1 MTSTSWFAK
10 QGTLRPLATGVL
22 LCSLSLPWA
31 VSAQTPQ
38 SRGPQQ
44 PQTAQQAPTVTNGD
58 GQQITLNLKDADLT
72 ALINTVAE
80 VTGRNFIVDP
90 RVKARVT
97 VISREPMPADEL
109 YRVFLS
115 VLQVHGFSAVESGDI
130 VKIIPEINAKQ
141 LAVPTVDQRTP
152 VEGDEIVTRVFP
164 VKNVSAAQLVPILRP
179 LVPQQGHL
187 AAYPPT
193 NVLIISDRASN
204 VERLADIV
212 SRIDRAGDDEIEVI
226 PLEYASAPELVRIIG
241 SLRQATDPNQA
252 PGAAIRLAADERT
265 NSILLSGDKSERL
278 RVRALIAHLDT
289 PVEAGGETQVVY
301 LRYSKAKELAPVL
314 TGISENL
321 QKAEA
326 QAGGAASGAAGGGA
340 PAARAAGQGRQ
351 DISIEAHEATNSL
364 VITAP
369 PKLQR
374 SLLTVIRQLDI
385 RRAQVLVEAAIAEIS
400 ESKGR
405 ALGVEAVGLDP
416 NGNSPAISSL
426 FGSVSGGTR
435 DLLGTSQGGDLF
447 FNPAGLGSGL
457 TVAIGDLSSRYKFGF
472 LVRALSSNTRA
483 NILSTPSLVTLDNQ
497 EAEIR
502 VARNVPFVTGQ
513 YTNQGQNT
521 TNPFQTI
528 TREDVGLILKIKP
541 QINEGNSVLL
551 DISQEVS
558 SLESAATVQATDI
571 ITNKRSVTTSVL
583 VEDGQLIA
591 LGGLIDETVNQSE
604 QKVPLLGDIPLLGN
618 LFKSRSSSKD
628 KRNLM
633 LFLQP
638 SILRNEGTADAYA
651 SRKYSYMRARQLEQ
665 NEQGISLMPSENV
678 PILPERPRPDIPVP
692 FGPTESTRE

>member
-1 MTSTSWFAK
+1 MISTSSFGNARL
-10 QGTLRPLATGVL
+10 LRSVAAAAL
-22 LCSLSLPWA
+22 LGIVALPA
-31 VSAQTPQ
+31 HAQ
-38 SRGPQQ
+38 PQQ
-44 PQTAQQAPTVTNGD
+44 QAGQQAAPAAASNGN

-97 VISREPMPADEL
+97 VISREPMPAEEL

-115 VLQVHGFSAVESGDI
+115 VLQVHGFSAVESGDV
-130 VKIIPEINAKQ
+130 VKIVPEINAKQ
-141 LAVPTVDQRTP
+141 LAVPTVDRRADAAD
-152 VEGDEIVTRVFP
+152 DEIVTRVIP

-193 NVLIISDRASN
+193 NVLIVSDRAAN
-204 VERLADIV
+204 VERLSDIIA
-212 SRIDRAGDDEIEVI
+212 RIDRAGDEEIEVV
-226 PLEYASAPELVRIIG
+226 PLEYASAPELVRIV
-241 SLRQATDPNQA
+241 SALRQQTGPEQA
-252 PGAAIRLAADERT
+252 PSSGVRLAADDRT
-265 NSILLSGDKSERL
+265 NSILLSGDKAERL

-289 PVEAGGETQVVY
+289 PVESGGETQVVY
-301 LRYSKAKELAPVL
+301 LRYAKAKDLVPVL
-314 TGISENL
+314 TGVSENL

-326 QAGGAASGAAGGGA
+326 QAQPGAGGGGGA
-340 PAARAAGQGRQ
+340 PAPAARSGGGGRQ
-351 DISIEAHEATNSL
+351 DVMIEAHEATNSV

-385 RRAQVLVEAAIAEIS
+385 RRAQVLVEAAVAEIS

-405 ALGVEAVGLDP
+405 SLGVEAVGLDST
-416 NGNSPAISSL
+416 GDAPAVSSL
-426 FGSVSGGTR
+426 FGSISGGLQS
-435 DLLGTSQGGDLF
+435 LLGVSQGGELF
-447 FNPAGLGSGL
+447 FNPSGLGSGI
-457 TVAIGDLSSRYKFGF
+457 TVAVGDLGGRYMFGF
-472 LVRALSSNTRA
+472 LIRALASSSNA

-513 YTNQGQNT
+513 FTNQGQNA

-558 SLESAATVQATDI
+558 SLEEERISGQP
-571 ITNKRSVTTSVL
+571 ITNKRSVTTTVL
-583 VEDGQLIA
+583 VEDGQLVA
-591 LGGLIDETVNQSE
+591 LGGLIDERVIQSE
-604 QKVPLLGDIPLLGN
+604 QKVPLLGDVPLLGN
-618 LFKSRSSSKD
+618 LFKARNSSKE
-628 KRNLM
+628 KRNLI

-638 SILRNEGTADAYA
+638 SILRDDQTASAFA
-651 SRKYSYMRARQLEQ
+651 SRKYNYMRARQLEQ
-665 NEQGISLMPSENV
+665 NAQGISLMPGEDV
-678 PILPERPRPDIPVP
+678 PVLPELQRPAIPAP
-692 FGPTESTRE
+692 FGTTESREQR